1 MLSHHTLE
9 NGSPKIHKMEEHPP
23 SPPPPLAPQFQSF
36 WHSRASILTVF
47 SMAPFLHATICLE
60 QSAKHMSVYRLTNPI
75 ILFLVIWFYRAYL
88 FNSRKKNKQAKRG
101 SLLWGIICIHLRN
114 HCLFMLDFL
123 FHWILKTRLWRFF
136 FFFSFNAEM
145 WLLGCPGSL
154 FVTVWGNNSSLP
166 ATVTFLRGLEQP
178 LLELNSVSGFPWY
191 PWPSY
196 SDCVYKK

>member
-1 MLSHHTLE
+1 MRRKRTPPTL
-9 NGSPKIHKMEEHPP
+9 P
-23 SPPPPLAPQFQSF
+23 APQFQSF

-47 SMAPFLHATICLE
+47 SMAPFIHATICLE
-60 QSAKHMSVYRLTNPI
+60 QSAKHMSVYRLTNRI
-75 ILFLVIWFYRAYL
+75 ILFLVIWFYEAYL
-88 FNSRKKNKQAKRG
+88 FNSRKNKTRKSG
-101 SLLWGIICIHLRN
+101 SLLWGIICIHLIN

-123 FHWILKTRLWRFF
+123 FHWILKTRLWR

-178 LLELNSVSGFPWY
+178 LQ
-191 PWPSY
+191 
-196 SDCVYKK
+196 